1 MATPLPLVVI
11 VEDDLATATALG
23 RLLRLG
29 GFETAAYLSAESFL
43 ASPPS
48 RRPLCLVLDVRLTG
62 MSGIDLQRRLRLLGS
77 ELPVVFMTGLDNPR
91 VRDEAER
98 DGCIGFLSKDAQS
111 ETLLDLIRTL
121 PTTTKGR

>member
-23 RLLRLG
+23 RLLRVG
-29 GFETAAYLSAESFL
+29 GFETASYLSAESFL
-43 ASPPS
+43 GSPPS

-77 ELPVVFMTGLDNPR
+77 DLPVVFMTGLDNPR

-98 DGCIGFLSKDAQS
+98 GGCIGFLSKDS
-111 ETLLDLIRTL
+111 ESHMLLDLIRAL